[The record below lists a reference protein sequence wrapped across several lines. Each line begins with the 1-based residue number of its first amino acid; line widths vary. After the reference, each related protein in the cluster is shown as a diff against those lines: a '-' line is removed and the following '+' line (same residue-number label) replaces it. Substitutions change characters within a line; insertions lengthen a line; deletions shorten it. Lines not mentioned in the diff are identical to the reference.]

1 MSIDYSKAVTGS
13 PGAADADVDGIHPDG
28 EEGDATASVH
38 PDLWRAMVS
47 ESPGARWY
55 MDLESLQVI
64 RVPWADGA
72 AMAPVA
78 EEPAR
83 FAEIPTL
90 ATERQRGHARKVLA
104 EHVGQDQAGFL
115 TSEEPWLRHFH
126 EHASPELRQVLSDAR
141 RAWVIG
147 EVRAWMR
154 THDLPEYRFVRS
166 SRPSAAAP
174 RGPRA
179 PRPRVVALREA
190 LHRAIDRMSE
200 RELEALGV
208 PARLLVED

>member
-1 MSIDYSKAVTGS
+1 MRRTLLLKLAVGLIALALFGVLFIRSVRNT
-13 PGAADADVDGIHPDG
+13 GAAPY
-28 EEGDATASVH
+28 TMKRS
-38 PDLWRAMVS
+38 DL
-47 ESPGARWY
+47 
-55 MDLESLQVI
+55 
-64 RVPWADGA
+64 
-72 AMAPVA
+72 
-78 EEPAR
+78 
-83 FAEIPTL
+83 
-90 ATERQRGHARKVLA
+90 
-104 EHVGQDQAGFL
+104 AGFL